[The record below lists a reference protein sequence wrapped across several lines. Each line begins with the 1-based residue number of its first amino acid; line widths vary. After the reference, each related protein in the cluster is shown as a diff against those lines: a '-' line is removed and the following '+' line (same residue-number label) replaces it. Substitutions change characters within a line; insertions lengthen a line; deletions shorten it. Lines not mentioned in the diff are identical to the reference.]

1 MMPSTLPPTEGT
13 PRVESTD
20 LELLDRARAGD
31 QRAFGELVS
40 RYKGRTWAVCLR
52 IAGNPH
58 DAEDALQNA
67 LTAAWQN
74 LDKFRGDARF
84 STWLHRIAANAA
96 LAVIRKRRETPDE
109 NINQGLAS
117 DAPRI
122 DERVAVVEAV
132 QSALSDLPEAFR
144 EAIVLR
150 EYAELTYADI
160 ATHQGVPVQT
170 VKSRIN
176 RGRTQLREILAPV
189 I

>member
-1 MMPSTLPPTEGT
+1 MD
-13 PRVESTD
+13 STD
-20 LELLDRARAGD
+20 RELIERAREGD
-31 QRAFGELVS
+31 QSAFGTLVG
-40 RYKGRTWAVCLR
+40 RYRGRTWAVCLR

-74 LDKFRGDARF
+74 LGSFRGDAKF

-109 NINQGLAS
+109 NVDVNLAS
-117 DAPRI
+117 TAPPI

-132 QSALSDLPEAFR
+132 QSALAALPEAFR

-160 ATHQGVPVQT
+160 AAHQNVPVQT
-170 VKSRIN
+170 VKSRIS

-189 I
+189 M